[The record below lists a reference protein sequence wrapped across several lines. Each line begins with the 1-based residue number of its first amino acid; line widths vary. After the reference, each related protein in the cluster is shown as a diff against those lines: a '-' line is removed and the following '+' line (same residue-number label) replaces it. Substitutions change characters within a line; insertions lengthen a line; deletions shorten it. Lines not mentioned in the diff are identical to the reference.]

1 MKYTLRISSFMKQMM
16 HMRDDMG
23 TGAHQSR
30 LYVHVRV
37 HMGSCKR
44 AVLGLESQ
52 AISAWVTKHFG
63 TFFN

>member
-1 MKYTLRISSFMKQMM
+1 MKQMM

-44 AVLGLESQ
+44 AVMGLESQ

-63 TFFN
+63 TFFD